1 MKNWNTLKT
10 AITKVIR
17 ENGNQEITGSNL
29 QSTLLGM
36 VSALGANRTY
46 VGLASPST
54 APLSYDGPVFY
65 IAAEPGVYTNFG
77 DLSVAPDELAF
88 ILNTETGWQIQAIKL
103 NAFIKNSVDIG
114 LNSAELASCLEPG
127 FYEVLNSEEKAGF
140 LLTTYSET
148 HGSYRQYLFGDFNI
162 CSDERTLVEMGS
174 DNFNS
179 VSVFSRY
186 LTPEEAGPWQLIA
199 PQKTYSQFDLSAIED
214 AISDA
219 SALSRVQLTQMLTP
233 EGYTY
238 YELDTV
244 WPSVGDVL
252 GKEDTGTYL
261 VVASRKERAV
271 NLTSVKISFIREA
284 GAGIN
289 AAIASSS
296 YALYTL
302 LVSLNVLGAIVQC
315 ALYKSSIPLEQ
326 LGSMTIR

>member
-1 MKNWNTLKT
+1 MRNWNTLKT

-54 APLSYDGPVFY
+54 VALSYDGPVFY
-65 IAAEPGVYTNFG
+65 IAAEPGIYSNFG
-77 DLSVAPDELAF
+77 GLSVAPDDLAL

-103 NAFIKNSVDIG
+103 NAFIKNSVDID
-114 LNSAELASCLEPG
+114 LNPAELATCLEPG
-127 FYEVLNSEEKAGF
+127 FYEVLNFGEKAGF
-140 LLTTYSET
+140 LLTTYSEI
-148 HGSYRQYLFGDFNI
+148 HESYRQYLFGDFDI

-174 DNFNS
+174 DRVNN

-186 LTPEEAGPWQLIA
+186 LTSDEAGPWQLIA
-199 PQKTYSQFDLSAIED
+199 PQKTYSRFDLSAIED
-214 AISDA
+214 AISGA
-219 SALSRVQLTQMLTP
+219 STLSRVQLTRMLTP

-238 YELDTV
+238 YELDPV

-252 GKEDTGTYL
+252 GKEDAGTYL
-261 VVASRKERAV
+261 VVASRKGQSLG
-271 NLTSVKISFIREA
+271 LTSVRISFIQET
-284 GAGIN
+284 GIGTN
-289 AAIASSS
+289 DADTSS
-296 YALYTL
+296 YELYTL
-302 LVSLNVLGAIVQC
+302 QVYLNAIGSIVRCVLH
-315 ALYKSSIPLEQ
+315 KSSIPLEQ